1 MVWQVEVQS
10 SVEDAGLCVVN
21 EMIHVG
27 IVLGDGSGYYVLL
40 VVGYFMVHHAIADD
54 RVRTRAR

>member
-1 MVWQVEVQS
+1 MEVQS